1 MYRGLKILLTGLLLI
16 LGLWLGIRFLLPL
29 ALPFL
34 LGTALALLAEPMTAF
49 ICTSLRLPRAGAAA
63 ISVTAAFCFLA
74 ILVLL
79 LCALILRELGN
90 LAGILPD
97 LERAALNGMSML
109 SDWLLSLIQRL
120 PDGIRTILTRNITGL
135 FSGGSEL
142 LDQTVRYVLGLASAI
157 LTHVPDSA
165 LTLGT
170 AVISSYMISAK
181 LPKIRVWLTTHLP
194 KQNLQ
199 PAAEG
204 LHRIKKAVGGWLLAQ
219 LKLSGVTWGILSLG
233 FLLLR
238 IPYGPLW
245 AALTALV
252 DAFPILGT
260 GTVLL
265 PWALIS
271 LLQGST
277 ARAIGLG
284 GLYAAVTLTRSI
296 LEPKLVGKQLGLDP
310 LLTLMAL
317 YTGYRIWGLMGMLLS
332 PLLAVTVRN
341 MLPQG
346 PQQS

>member
-1 MYRGLKILLTGLLLI
+1 MYRGLKILLTGLLII
-16 LGLWLGIRFLLPL
+16 LGLWLGVRFLLPL
-29 ALPFL
+29 TLPFL

-49 ICTSLRLPRAGAAA
+49 FCTSLRLPRAGAAA

-97 LERAALNGMSML
+97 LEQTALNGMTML
-109 SDWLLSLIQRL
+109 SDWLLGLIQRL

-165 LTLGT
+165 LTFGT
-170 AVISSYMISAK
+170 AVISSYMIAAK
-181 LPKIRVWLTTHLP
+181 LPQIRIWLADHLP
-194 KQNLQ
+194 RQKLQ
-199 PAAEG
+199 PAAESF
-204 LHRIKKAVGGWLLAQ
+204 HRIKSAVGGWLLAQ
-219 LKLSGVTWGILSLG
+219 LKLSGVTWCILTLG

-317 YTGYRIWGLMGMLLS
+317 YAGYRIWGLFGMLLS

-341 MLPQG
+341 MLPQSR
-346 PQQS
+346 QQP

>member
-1 MYRGLKILLTGLLLI
+1 MYRGLKILLTGLLAV
-16 LGLWLGIRFLLPL
+16 LGLWLSMRFLLPL

-34 LGTALALLAEPMTAF
+34 LGAALALLAEPMTALL
-49 ICTSLRLPRAGAAA
+49 CRRLHLPRAGAAA

-74 ILVLL
+74 ILVLM

-97 LERAALNGMSML
+97 LEQTALSGMTML
-109 SDWLLSLIQRL
+109 SDWLLGLIGRL
-120 PDGIRTILTRNITGL
+120 PDGIRTILTRNITGF
-135 FSGGSEL
+135 FSGGSDL
-142 LDQTVRYVLGLASAI
+142 LDQAVRYILGLASVI

-181 LPKIRVWLTTHLP
+181 LPQLRVWLADHLP
-194 KQNLQ
+194 GQKLK
-199 PAAEG
+199 PVAEG
-204 LHRIKKAVGGWLLAQ
+204 FRRMKTAVGGWLLAQ
-219 LKLSGVTWGILSLG
+219 LKLSGVTWGILTLG

-271 LLQGST
+271 LLQGNT

-284 GLYAAVTLTRSI
+284 GLYAAVALTRSI

-310 LLTLMAL
+310 LLTLIAL

-341 MLPQG
+341 LIPKSGQQG
-346 PQQS
+346 